1 MLPAFFFVH
10 PETLI
15 AVYVGCIFC
24 SCRNNELDAV
34 FYLWFCDEDQELY
47 LLRDRITTC
56 SHQVCR
62 HLRSRAVIG

>member
-1 MLPAFFFVH
+1 LQFLLPAFFVR

-24 SCRNNELDAV
+24 SCRNIELEAV

-47 LLRDRITTC
+47 YSGIELQPAAI
-56 SHQVCR
+56 
-62 HLRSRAVIG
+62 RSAGISGAGL